1 MADRVYS
8 AQDGHWVP
16 LVYPV
21 DETGGVVSA
30 WFNMAKYSHASIAIM
45 IGVSAAAPGAI
56 TLNAAS
62 DSSGTG
68 SVAIAF
74 DVFKG
79 ETTNT
84 DTLGA
89 RTACTSTGFTPPATD
104 KIFYVI
110 EIDAAALPQGLNWL
124 KLTEADT
131 SNSVIDSAIAFLS
144 GGRQVCDQSATVLS

>member
-1 MADRVYS
+1 MCSKARPR
-8 AQDGHWVP
+8 H
-16 LVYPV
+16 
-21 DETGGVVSA
+21 
-30 WFNMAKYSHASIAIM
+30 
-45 IGVSAAAPGAI
+45 
-56 TLNAAS
+56 
-62 DSSGTG
+62 
-68 SVAIAF
+68 
-74 DVFKG
+74 
-79 ETTNT
+79 T

-89 RTACTSTGFTPPATD
+89 RIACTSTGFTPPATD